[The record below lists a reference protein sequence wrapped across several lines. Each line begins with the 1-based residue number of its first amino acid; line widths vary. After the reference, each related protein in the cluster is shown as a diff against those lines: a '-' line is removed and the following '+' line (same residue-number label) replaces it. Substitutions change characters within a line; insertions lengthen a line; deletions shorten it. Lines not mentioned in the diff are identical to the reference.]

1 MGIRINT
8 NLASLRTQ
16 RHLMNST
23 WRVSKSLE
31 RLSSGLR
38 INRAA
43 DDAAGLAISEGLKSD
58 IRSLD
63 VVTRNAADGISVVQV
78 ADGALDEIS
87 NILVRMRELAMNSAT
102 GTVTA
107 KQRGYLDSEFQA
119 LMDEI
124 TRIGSNTEFNGI
136 NLLDGSSGVLSLHVG
151 IGNNASS
158 NIDLDLSGS
167 FTAAGLNLSTL
178 NIIDAP
184 SGPAAQPIFDRLS
197 GALQTLSAGRAALG
211 AMQNRLE
218 STIRVNMNY
227 QENLSAA
234 NSRIRDVDIALE
246 TSELTSAQILQQVAI
261 SILSQ
266 ANTGPNL
273 ALRLLGM

>member
-23 WRVSKSLE
+23 LRVSKSLE

-58 IRSLD
+58 IRALD
-63 VVTRNAADGISVVQV
+63 VATRNAADGISVAQT

-87 NILVRMRELAMNSAT
+87 NILIRMRELAMNSAT
-102 GTVTA
+102 GTVTNG
-107 KQRGYLDSEFQA
+107 QRGYLDAEFQS

-124 TRIGSNTEFNGI
+124 SRIGANTEFNGT
-136 NLLDGSSGVLSLHVG
+136 NLLDGSAGSMSLHVG
-151 IGNNASS
+151 IGDNSSS
-158 NIDLDLSGS
+158 NIDLDLSDS
-167 FTAAGLNLSTL
+167 FTAGGLGISTL
-178 NIIDAP
+178 EIA
-184 SGPAAQPIFDRLS
+184 SGPGMSSSTIFE
-197 GALQTLSAGRAALG
+197 TLDEAMISINRGRANLG

-227 QENLSAA
+227 QENLIAA
-234 NSRIRDVDIALE
+234 NSRIRDVDVAFE
-246 TSELTSAQILQQVAI
+246 TSELTRAQILQQMAV
-261 SILSQ
+261 SVLSQ
-266 ANTGPNL
+266 ANNGPQI
-273 ALRLLGM
+273 ALQLLGL

>member
-1 MGIRINT
+1 
-8 NLASLRTQ
+8 
-16 RHLMNST
+16 
-23 WRVSKSLE
+23 
-31 RLSSGLR
+31 
-38 INRAA
+38 
-43 DDAAGLAISEGLKSD
+43 
-58 IRSLD
+58 
-63 VVTRNAADGISVVQV
+63 
-78 ADGALDEIS
+78 
-87 NILVRMRELAMNSAT
+87 
-102 GTVTA
+102 
-107 KQRGYLDSEFQA
+107 
-119 LMDEI
+119 MDEI

-136 NLLDGSSGVLSLHVG
+136 NLLDGSAGTLSRHVG
-151 IGNNASS
+151 IGNTSAS
-158 NIDLDLSGS
+158 NIHLDLGDS

-178 NIIDAP
+178 NIIDEP
-184 SGPAAQPIFDRLS
+184 SGPAAQPVFDRLN

-246 TSELTSAQILQQVAI
+246 TSALTSAQILQQVAI

>member
-8 NLASLRTQ
+8 NLGSLITQ

-23 WRVSKSLE
+23 NRVSKSLE

-63 VVTRNAADGISVVQV
+63 VVTRNAADGISVVQT
-78 ADGALDEIS
+78 AEGALDEIS
-87 NILVRMRELAMNSAT
+87 TILIRMRELAMNSST
-102 GTVTA
+102 GTVGV
-107 KQRGYLDSEFQA
+107 KERGYLDSEFQA
-119 LMDEI
+119 LIDEI
-124 TRIGSNTEFNGI
+124 TRIGNGTEFNGTK
-136 NLLDGSSGVLSLHVG
+136 LLDGSAGVMALHVG
-151 IGNNASS
+151 IGDEASS

-167 FTAAGLNLSTL
+167 FTASGLTLSTL
-178 NIIDAP
+178 NIINGP
-184 SGPAAQPIFDRLS
+184 MGPAAQPVFDRLE
-197 GALQTLSAGRAALG
+197 GAMKTLNAGRASLG

-234 NSRIRDVDIALE
+234 NSRIRDVDIAQE
-246 TSELTSAQILQQVAI
+246 TSELTSAQILQQMAV

-266 ANTGPNL
+266 ANTGPSL
-273 ALRLLGM
+273 ALRLLGN

>member
-23 WRVSKSLE
+23 FRVSKSLE

-58 IRSLD
+58 IRSLQ
-63 VVTRNAADGISVVQV
+63 VVTRNAADGISVVQI
-78 ADGALDEIS
+78 ADGSLDEIS

-102 GTVTA
+102 GTVTTQ
-107 KQRGYLDSEFQA
+107 QRGYLDAEFQA
-119 LMDEI
+119 LMNEI
-124 TRIGSNTEFNGI
+124 TRIGYNTEFNGI
-136 NLLDGSSGVLSLHVG
+136 KLLDGSAGNLSLHVG
-151 IGNNASS
+151 IGNAPESS
-158 NIDLDLSGS
+158 IDLDLSS
-167 FTAAGLNLSTL
+167 NFTAAGLTLSTL
-178 NIIDAP
+178 NIINAP
-184 SGPAAQPIFDRLS
+184 VGPAAQPVFDRLES
-197 GALQTLSAGRAALG
+197 ALQAIGQGRAALG

-234 NSRIRDVDIALE
+234 NSRIRDVDIAME

-273 ALRLLGM
+273 ALKLLGM

>member
-63 VVTRNAADGISVVQV
+63 VVTRNAADGISVVQT

-87 NILVRMRELAMNSAT
+87 NILVRMRELAMNSVT
-102 GTVTA
+102 GTVTV

-119 LMDEI
+119 LKDEI

-136 NLLDGSSGVLSLHVG
+136 NLLDGSSGILSLHVG
-151 IGNNASS
+151 IGNNPSS
-158 NIDLDLSGS
+158 NIDLDLSSS
-167 FTAAGLNLSTL
+167 FTAAGLNLNTL
-178 NIIDAP
+178 NIINAP
-184 SGPAAQPIFDRLS
+184 GPATQPLFESLS